1 MRRVLSLFGTGLFI
15 AALFGGA
22 GCAKSVAPAGPV
34 PPQSVFKV
42 RAALLNLLKCPSV
55 TCSVIDDLRSGQ
67 EVAAVSPPQGD
78 WVLVRVLPS
87 GPEGYVET
95 RFLGR

>member
-1 MRRVLSLFGTGLFI
+1 MRRGLTLFGAGLLA
-15 AALFGGA
+15 AALLGAA
-22 GCAKSVAPAGPV
+22 GCARSVAPAGPV

-67 EVAAVSPPQGD
+67 EVAALSPPQGD

-87 GPEGYVET
+87 GPEGYVEA